1 MANCEQY
8 YHCVTKDNFTGLTST
23 IALGILTGALT
34 IIAIVAAV
42 IGGAAIPGLGVV
54 AGVLFVAAIFELCD
68 YLHGGKLICLGDN
81 SCVIGRIMEFI
92 PVGSDKS
99 GFEKIDDDFTFNIL
113 LSPHAPSLPWR
124 ASVST
129 ARSSSSAAFHVVAS
143 LTHSS
148 HAASGRSNSA
158 FLRFGLLRAFSS

>member
-8 YHCVTKDNFTGLTST
+8 YHCVTKDNFTVLTST
-23 IALGILTGALT
+23 IAVGILNGALT

-54 AGVLFVAAIFELCD
+54 ACVLFVAAIFELCD

-113 LSPHAPSLPWR
+113 LSPHAPSETVSEQQSDPNQGKFVTEQS
-124 ASVST
+124 ASKALGQTYVGES
-129 ARSSSSAAFHVVAS
+129 
-143 LTHSS
+143 
-148 HAASGRSNSA
+148 
-158 FLRFGLLRAFSS
+158 